1 MKVLEIFHS
10 IDGEGTRAGELATF
24 VRFAGCNLACRYC
37 DTSYSIS
44 PKLEAVT
51 EMSVNEI
58 LDRVKFPNVTLTGGE
73 PMMQEGIEDL
83 AITLAAVGYKVNI
96 ETNGTFGPFT
106 LPEWLADKVFFTV
119 DYKCG
124 ASGCEDKMCPEV
136 FQALRCNDV
145 IKCVA
150 GSVDDLE
157 NALKNLMNW
166 VPCLGEA
173 SSPYV
178 YFSPVFGKIE
188 PKQIVE
194 FMKEKKLFGKY
205 RVQLQMHK
213 FIWEPNARMV

>member
-37 DTSYSIS
+37 DTAYSIS
-44 PKLEAVT
+44 PKPEAVT

-58 LDRVKFPNVTLTGGE
+58 FDKVEFPNVTLTGGE
-73 PMMQEGIEDL
+73 PMMQKGIEEL
-83 AITLAAVGYKVNI
+83 AMTLAAGGHKVNI

-106 LPEWLADKVFFTV
+106 LPVWLADKVFFTV

-124 ASGCEDKMCPEV
+124 ASGCEDKMRPEV

-145 IKCVA
+145 IKCVV

-157 NALKNLMNW
+157 NALKNLRKCPKDMNS
-166 VPCLGEA
+166 LK
-173 SSPYV
+173 S
-178 YFSPVFGKIE
+178 
-188 PKQIVE
+188 
-194 FMKEKKLFGKY
+194 
-205 RVQLQMHK
+205 R
-213 FIWEPNARMV
+213 